1 MREIAEH
8 EELERIRQP
17 DGGKQPADRAKDEFL
32 ALLAHELRSPVSAI
46 ATWLNIL
53 RTSMGDAT
61 ITGRAVE
68 AIERNTRLLTRLVD
82 DLLDGS
88 RIAAGRLQIEWQP
101 VDVVAVVAG
110 VLDTMRP
117 AAMEKGVALE
127 SVPDSW
133 SGAVWG
139 DPARLHQVVGNLVEN
154 AIKFTPPGGLIEV
167 RVQGD
172 DSTVQITV
180 RDTGQGIRREFLP
193 YVFDRYRQ
201 DGMGTNGT
209 PGGLGLGLAIARHLV
224 DLHGGT
230 IHAESNGE
238 GQGALFR
245 VRLPLLKH
253 RDQS

>member
-1 MREIAEH
+1 
-8 EELERIRQP
+8 
-17 DGGKQPADRAKDEFL
+17 
-32 ALLAHELRSPVSAI
+32 
-46 ATWLNIL
+46 
-53 RTSMGDAT
+53 
-61 ITGRAVE
+61 
-68 AIERNTRLLTRLVD
+68 
-82 DLLDGS
+82 
-88 RIAAGRLQIEWQP
+88 
-101 VDVVAVVAG
+101 
-110 VLDTMRP
+110 
-117 AAMEKGVALE
+117 
-127 SVPDSW
+127 
-133 SGAVWG
+133 
-139 DPARLHQVVGNLVEN
+139 VVGNLVEN